1 MMDDQNIL
9 ALPSGYRLGKYAFKG
24 VLGSGGF
31 GITYLAD
38 DTSLERKV
46 AIKEMLPN
54 DFATRLDGTTVV
66 AKTQTDK
73 TNLDWARARFMD
85 EGRALAACDHPNVID
100 VYEMLEANGTA
111 YMVTQFQ
118 EGCNLEQWFRNLQR
132 RPSEKELC
140 EILLPLLSGLEK
152 VHRTGFLHR
161 DIKPENIYITFDG
174 RPVLLDFGSAR
185 QAIRGRSMVMTSIVT
200 PGYAPFEQYQ
210 EDGHQGP
217 WTDIYALGAVMYRG
231 VTGKKPPEALRR
243 MSDDSCEILA
253 ATYVGQYRSRFLQS
267 IDRTLKLK
275 ESDRPQTVAAW
286 RDLLGSDLPPESKPV
301 VVGPDQETLSIP
313 LTTEPSRATGTQT
326 NQTSKPETEQPRTIV
341 IHPFF
346 VKYRGI
352 LAAVSIVAVAALA
365 GVIYSGF
372 QHPNISNG
380 LPTPQPNVT
389 PREPGQVDPHS
400 LAVVPSPTPVAEKP
414 STTPEAPSAT
424 PQVPAT
430 TPAQNVVAVTPAP
443 IAIENQRLPA
453 HVVSTPAPAQ
463 PVATPNTVSSPT
475 ANAAQIDPKLLAK
488 WKHEHAKDGQ
498 SETWDLQPDGNYLLS
513 GSEDQS
519 GTFTTSDGKI
529 EQYPSSGNPQE
540 LSYKF
545 VGGKLVTRT
554 ADGVET
560 IWVLVSKHMPGQATG
575 SPSRDNGRSSTHHR
589 PDNSGKDGDGILPK
603 VKRFFHL

>member
-66 AKTQTDK
+66 AKTRTDI

-100 VYEMLEANGTA
+100 VYEMIEANGTA

-132 RPSEKELC
+132 RPTEKELC

-253 ATYVGQYRSRFLQS
+253 ATYVGQYQSRFLQS

-286 RDLLGSDLPPESKPV
+286 RVLLGSDLPPESKPV
-301 VVGPDQETLSIP
+301 VVGPDQETPSTP
-313 LTTEPSRATGTQT
+313 LTAEPSRATGTQT
-326 NQTSKPETEQPRTIV
+326 NQTNKPDTEQPRTI

-352 LAAVSIVAVAALA
+352 LAAASIVAVAALA

-400 LAVVPSPTPVAEKP
+400 LAVAPSPTPVAEKP

-424 PQVPAT
+424 PKVSAT
-430 TPAQNVVAVTPAP
+430 TPAQNVVSVTPAP
-443 IAIENQRLPA
+443 IAIENQGLPA
-453 HVVSTPAPAQ
+453 NVASTPAPAQ
-463 PVATPNTVSSPT
+463 PVATPNTVSNPT
-475 ANAAQIDPKLLAK
+475 ASAAQIDPKLLGK
-488 WKHEHAKDGQ
+488 WKHVHAKGGE
-498 SETWDLQPDGNYLLS
+498 SETWDLQSDGNYLLS
-513 GSEDQS
+513 GSLDQS

-529 EQYPSSGNPQE
+529 EQQPSSGDPQE

-545 VGGKLVTRT
+545 VSGKLVTKT

-560 IWVLVSKHMPGQATG
+560 IWVLVSKNSSSQANG
-575 SPSRDNGRSSTHHR
+575 NPSRENEKPSTR
-589 PDNSGKDGDGILPK
+589 RRIPGNSGNDGIGPK
-603 VKRFFHL
+603 IRHLFGF